1 MSRSLSV
8 VARNDDQNVMHETVA
23 QRVRRLQDEAR
34 QLASDH
40 IFAFTLALEQ
50 VTRMAEEI
58 SIGGDVYPAGVRD
71 LARRFA
77 EDCEI
82 RVQTVEAISGRT
94 ARN

>member
-8 VARNDDQNVMHETVA
+8 VARNDHQDVMCETVA

-40 IFAFTLALEQ
+40 IFAFTLAMEQ

-58 SIGGDVYPAGVRD
+58 AVGGDVYPAGVRD

-77 EDCEI
+77 EDCEL
-82 RVQTVEAISGRT
+82 RVQTVEAISGRST
-94 ARN
+94 RN

>member
-1 MSRSLSV
+1 MSRSLSI
-8 VARNDDQNVMHETVA
+8 VARNDQHDVTCETVA

-40 IFAFTLALEQ
+40 IFAFTLAMEQ

-58 SIGGDVYPAGVRD
+58 AVGGDVYPAGVRD

-77 EDCEI
+77 EDCEL
-82 RVQTVEAISGRT
+82 RVQTVEAISGRST
-94 ARN
+94 RN

>member
-1 MSRSLSV
+1 MSRSLSI
-8 VARNDDQNVMHETVA
+8 VARNDHQDVTVETVA

-40 IFAFTLALEQ
+40 IFAFTLAMEQ

-58 SIGGDVYPAGVRD
+58 AVGGDVYPAGVRD

-77 EDCEI
+77 EDCEL

-94 ARN
+94 TRN

>member
-1 MSRSLSV
+1 MTRSLSV

-40 IFAFTLALEQ
+40 IFAFTLAMEQ

-58 SIGGDVYPAGVRD
+58 AVGGEVYPAGVRD

-77 EDCEI
+77 EDCEL

-94 ARN
+94 TRS

>member
-1 MSRSLSV
+1 MSRSLSI
-8 VARNDDQNVMHETVA
+8 VARNDHQDVTVETVA

-40 IFAFTLALEQ
+40 IFAFTLAMEQ

-58 SIGGDVYPAGVRD
+58 AVGGDVYPAGVRD

-77 EDCEI
+77 EDCEL
-82 RVQTVEAISGRT
+82 RVQTVEAISGRST
-94 ARN
+94 RN

>member
-1 MSRSLSV
+1 MTRSLSV

-58 SIGGDVYPAGVRD
+58 AIGGDVYPAGVRD

-77 EDCEI
+77 EGCESP
-82 RVQTVEAISGRT
+82 VQTVEAISGRT
-94 ARN
+94 TRN

>member
-1 MSRSLSV
+1 MSRSLSI
-8 VARNDDQNVMHETVA
+8 VARNDDQDVVHETVA

-40 IFAFTLALEQ
+40 IFAFTLAMEQ

-58 SIGGDVYPAGVRD
+58 AAGGDVYPAGVRD

-77 EDCEI
+77 EDCDI

-94 ARN
+94 TRN